1 MKAYNPIFYPTY
13 GLPFIPVDYDIPPTL
28 YALCNSMAN
37 FGKVEKTK
45 IKDLAEATREQIFD
59 FDYPLSDKVS
69 KEDFE
74 KMIINH
80 FLMRRIGFETF
91 TAFQIA
97 LNTKMNEI
105 MPEYNILFDSLSGWD
120 LFKDGEKITLTST
133 DAKTGN
139 EKTSS
144 SNSTETEDTTQS
156 DADRR
161 YSDTPQ
167 NFIQDIKNGQYLTD
181 YNYDQYSG
189 KANATSESQGLQ
201 NRDTKENVTHT
212 ETIEKTPG
220 EKLRLFDEFKSNMN
234 HIYSMIFRELEDLFF
249 QLV

>member
-1 MKAYNPIFYPTY
+1 MRTYNPIFTPTW
-13 GLPFIPVDYDIPPTL
+13 GMPFIPVDYDIPPTL

-37 FGKVEKTK
+37 FGKLEKTR
-45 IKDLAEATREQIFD
+45 IKDLADATHSTIFN
-59 FDYPLSDKVS
+59 FDYPLSSKVN
-69 KEDFE
+69 KDDFE

-105 MPEYNILFDSLSGWD
+105 MPEYNILFDSIVGWD
-120 LFKDGEKITLTST
+120 LFNDGEKVTLTSS
-133 DAKTGN
+133 DSKTGN
-139 EKTSS
+139 ASERTSS
-144 SNSTETEDTTQS
+144 STETEDRTSS

-167 NFIQDIKNGQYLTD
+167 NLISDVKNGNYVTE
-181 YNYDQYSG
+181 YNYDQYNG
-189 KANATSESQGLQ
+189 NANASSESQGTS
-201 NRDTKENVTHT
+201 NRDTRETGTHT
-212 ETIEKTPG
+212 ETIERSPAD
-220 EKLRLFDEFKSNMN
+220 KLRLFEEFKNNIN
-234 HIYSMIFRELEDLFF
+234 HIYSMIFKELEDLFF

>member
-1 MKAYNPIFYPTY
+1 MKTYNPIFYPSY

-37 FGKVEKTK
+37 FGKTEKTK
-45 IKDLAEATREQIFD
+45 IKDLAGATREQIFD
-59 FDYPLSDKVS
+59 FDYPLSSKVS

-91 TAFQIA
+91 TAFQIQ
-97 LNTKMNEI
+97 LNAKLNEI
-105 MPEYNILFDSLSGWD
+105 MPEYNILFDSLIGWD
-120 LFKDGEKITLTST
+120 LFKDGEETTLIASDMSNTTTSDT
-133 DAKTGN
+133 
-139 EKTSS
+139 TSS
-144 SNSTETEDTTQS
+144 T
-156 DADRR
+156 ADRR

-167 NFIQDIKNGQYLTD
+167 NQLSDVQSGSYVTD

-189 KANATSESQGLQ
+189 NANAESESVG
-201 NRDTKENVTHT
+201 NRT
-212 ETIEKTPG
+212 ETIKRTPG
-220 EKLRLFDEFKSNMN
+220 DKIRAYTEFKSSLS
-234 HIYSMIFRELEDLFF
+234 HIYSMIFKELEDLFF